1 MNTAV
6 WQHRLDHRTTYSSSY
21 SMKHE
26 GLGKMMHGTNDRN
39 NFALVD
45 KLPRLTTN
53 FPTTGVTEESDAD
66 DYYPFVIGHGSSF
79 KVIDPKVYKQLRRH
93 NIQSK
98 VPVKVADC
106 AEKPTMASHKTP
118 ATTNTKFPSSSDS
131 ADDADEYCELS
142 PLAKAPPIP
151 LSTLR
156 SQPVDLKSKNSLAK
170 LSSFERRLCSDC
182 YYSKT
187 KASLVES
194 QPSSPTS
201 RPTTRLVDTSS
212 MKSERVENCSQWT
225 NEKQEPLLCGVE
237 ADELIDYASCMCC
250 VKGIFYHCTKDNFDE
265 GQLADEPCSCAGP
278 VSSCAPRWGC
288 LAILSL
294 FIPCLCCYLPAVGCK
309 KAAKG
314 AKKKKPQKRFRFNP

>member
-1 MNTAV
+1 
-6 WQHRLDHRTTYSSSY
+6 
-21 SMKHE
+21 
-26 GLGKMMHGTNDRN
+26 MMHGTNDRN

-53 FPTTGVTEESDAD
+53 FPATGVTEESDAD

-79 KVIDPKVYKQLRRH
+79 KIIDPKVYKQLRRH
-93 NIQSK
+93 NIQAK

-106 AEKPTMASHKTP
+106 AKKTTIVSHKTP
-118 ATTNTKFPSSSDS
+118 TTANTKFSSSSDS

-142 PLAKAPPIP
+142 PLAKAPPIQ

-156 SQPVDLKSKNSLAK
+156 SQPVELKSKNSLEK

-201 RPTTRLVDTSS
+201 RPTTRLVA
-212 MKSERVENCSQWT
+212 MQPFV
-225 NEKQEPLLCGVE
+225 
-237 ADELIDYASCMCC
+237 
-250 VKGIFYHCTKDNFDE
+250 
-265 GQLADEPCSCAGP
+265 
-278 VSSCAPRWGC
+278 
-288 LAILSL
+288 
-294 FIPCLCCYLPAVGCK
+294 
-309 KAAKG
+309 
-314 AKKKKPQKRFRFNP
+314 

>member
-1 MNTAV
+1 
-6 WQHRLDHRTTYSSSY
+6 
-21 SMKHE
+21 MKHE
-26 GLGKMMHGTNDRN
+26 GLGKMMHGTNN
-39 NFALVD
+39 KNHFALVE
-45 KLPRLTTN
+45 KLPPLTTN
-53 FPTTGVTEESDAD
+53 FPATGVTEESDAD

-93 NIQSK
+93 NIQQHK
-98 VPVKVADC
+98 LPVKVADC
-106 AEKPTMASHKTP
+106 AQKSTVIASHKTP
-118 ATTNTKFPSSSDS
+118 ATTNTKFSSSSDS

-142 PLAKAPPIP
+142 PLAKAPPIK

-156 SQPVDLKSKNSLAK
+156 SQPVDLKPKNSLAK
-170 LSSFERRLCSDC
+170 LSSFERRLYTDC

-187 KASLVES
+187 KSCLVES

-201 RPTTRLVDTSS
+201 RPTTRLVDTGSL
-212 MKSERVENCSQWT
+212 KSERVENCSQWT

-278 VSSCAPRWGC
+278 VRSCAPRWGC

-294 FIPCLCCYLPAVGCK
+294 FIPCLWCYLPAVGCK
-309 KAAKG
+309 KAATSVK
-314 AKKKKPQKRFRFNP
+314 KKKKPQKRFKFNPK